1 MGIVHLNYNIYSL
14 SGSTCTNSADATD
27 GDASPSSM
35 PNTATSSE
43 PQDGITSVSSNV
55 EHSPSSVHSAVLSD
69 GKNGESMP
77 PYISESEF
85 EDGMTIPL
93 DTSTFIEETSSITIG
108 LASSQNSDFSID
120 NGSGP
125 VYIVIGVV
133 IDIIVLGTI
142 LALVA
147 VVLFMKAR

>member
-1 MGIVHLNYNIYSL
+1 
-14 SGSTCTNSADATD
+14 
-27 GDASPSSM
+27 
-35 PNTATSSE
+35 
-43 PQDGITSVSSNV
+43 
-55 EHSPSSVHSAVLSD
+55 
-69 GKNGESMP
+69 MP
-77 PYISESEF
+77 PYTSESKF

-93 DTSTFIEETSSITIG
+93 DTSTFIEETSSTTIG

-125 VYIVIGVV
+125 VYAIIGVF
-133 IDIIVLGTI
+133 IAIIVLGTI

>member
-27 GDASPSSM
+27 GGASPSSM

-43 PQDGITSVSSNV
+43 PQDGITSVSSNA
-55 EHSPSSVHSAVLSD
+55 EHSPSSVHSAVSSD

-77 PYISESEF
+77 QYISESEF

-93 DTSTFIEETSSITIG
+93 DTSTFIEETSSTTIG

-133 IDIIVLGTI
+133 IAITVLGTI